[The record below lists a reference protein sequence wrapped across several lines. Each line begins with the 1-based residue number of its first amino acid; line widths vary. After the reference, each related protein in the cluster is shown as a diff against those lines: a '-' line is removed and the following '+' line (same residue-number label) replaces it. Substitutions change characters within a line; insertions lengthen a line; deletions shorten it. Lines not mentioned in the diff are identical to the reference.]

1 MNMKKLLALGLAIVM
16 VFALVACTK
25 TEKKP
30 DPTAA
35 NPDNPGTVASD
46 LNVGVFYYNYG
57 DNYIASVRSALDS
70 ALEGKGIKYQD
81 YDAQNNQGTQNDA
94 IQTALANGANL
105 LIVNL
110 VTSGSPDAAQEIIR
124 MANGVP
130 VIFFNRAVDS
140 EADPD
145 ATLNANVDKACFIGT
160 DAPEAGHLQ
169 GKMIGDYLLAHYD
182 EVDLNGDGVI
192 SYALMKGDEANVEA
206 IYRTQYGVEDAD
218 AILTAAGKPAL
229 AYFDANAATKYQV
242 DQQGA
247 WSTQAAVDYMTTNL
261 AQYND
266 ANGNMIELAIC
277 NNDGMAE
284 GVVSALNDAGYNT
297 GSGKSIPVFGVDATD
312 AAQLLI
318 SEGKMTGT
326 VKQDAEGMAKAI
338 AETAA
343 SIGAGSAITDAVAAA
358 AGTNAEMY
366 TIAEGV
372 SNKLFVAYAPFM

>member
-1 MNMKKLLALGLAIVM
+1 MNMKKLLALGLALVM
-16 VFALVACTK
+16 VFALVACTD
-25 TEKKP
+25 TETKP
-30 DPTAA
+30 SDT
-35 NPDNPGTVASD
+35 PDGPVTTD
-46 LNVGVFYYNYG
+46 LNVGVFYYNFG

-140 EADPD
+140 EDDPD
-145 ATLNANVDKACFIGT
+145 ATLNANADKACFIGT

-169 GKMIGDYLLAHYD
+169 GEMIGNYLLEHYD

-192 SYALMKGDEANVEA
+192 SYAMFKGDEANVEA
-206 IYRTQYGVEDAD
+206 IYRTQYGQEDAD

-229 AYFDANAATKYQV
+229 AYFDAAAATKYQV

-326 VKQDAEGMAKAI
+326 VKQDAVGMANAI

-343 SIGAGSAITDAVAAA
+343 AIGAGSAIADAVSAA
-358 AGTNAEMY
+358 AGTNADMY
-366 TIAEGV
+366 TIADGV

>member
-1 MNMKKLLALGLAIVM
+1 MNMKKLLALGLALVM

-25 TEKKP
+25 TEPKP
-30 DPTAA
+30 TE
-35 NPDNPGTVASD
+35 NPGNQGDGDPVTND

-57 DNYIASVRSALDS
+57 DNYIASVRSALDK

-140 EADPD
+140 ETDPD
-145 ATLNANVDKACFIGT
+145 ATLNANTDKACFIGT

-326 VKQDAEGMAKAI
+326 VKQDAEGMANAI

-343 SIGAGSAITDAVAAA
+343 SIGAGSAITDAVSAA

-372 SNKLFVAYAPFM
+372 ANKLFVAYAPFM

>member
-25 TEKKP
+25 TEPKP
-30 DPTAA
+30 TE
-35 NPDNPGTVASD
+35 NPGNQGDTDPVAND

-140 EADPD
+140 ETDPD
-145 ATLNANVDKACFIGT
+145 ATLNANTDKACFIGT

>member
-16 VFALVACTK
+16 VFALVACAK
-25 TEKKP
+25 TDPKP
-30 DPTAA
+30 TE
-35 NPDNPGTVASD
+35 NPGNQGGNDPVAND

-140 EADPD
+140 ETDPD
-145 ATLNANVDKACFIGT
+145 ATLNANADKACFIGT

-326 VKQDAEGMAKAI
+326 VKQDAVGMANAI

-343 SIGAGSAITDAVAAA
+343 AIGAGSAIADAVSAA